1 MMDNVFQFL
10 PLLLAASV
18 VTVKVSLLA
27 LIVSSGLGL
36 ILALLK
42 LSPNRALSYP
52 AGALINII
60 RGLPIL
66 IVLFYMYFVL
76 PELGIDL
83 SAFEAGVLG
92 LGVGYAGYQAEIF
105 RAGIQAVDQ
114 GQVEAAKAIG
124 MKSGMTMRRVL
135 LPQALRISLPP
146 YANTFTMILKD
157 SSLVSTITVAEMTH
171 AGQLIA
177 SSTFQNMTVYT
188 LTALLYLAMSLP
200 LLFLVSWLEL
210 RMRR

>member
-1 MMDNVFQFL
+1 MMDNVLQFL

-27 LIVSSGLGL
+27 LLVSSGLGL
-36 ILALLK
+36 VLALLK
-42 LSPNRALSYP
+42 LSPKRALAYP
-52 AGALINII
+52 AGAMINII

-83 SAFEAGVLG
+83 TAFEAGVLG
-92 LGVGYAGYQAEIF
+92 LGIGYAGYQAEIF

-124 MKSGMTMRRVL
+124 MKSSMTMRRVV

-177 SSTFQNMTVYT
+177 SATFQNLTVYT

-200 LLFLVSWLEL
+200 LLFLVGWLERHL
-210 RMRR
+210 RR

>member
-1 MMDNVFQFL
+1 MMDNVLQFL

-18 VTVKVSLLA
+18 VTLQVSVLA
-27 LIVSSGLGL
+27 LLVSSALGL
-36 ILALLK
+36 VLALLK
-42 LSPNRALSYP
+42 LSPNKAFSYP
-52 AGALINII
+52 ASATINII

-76 PELGIDL
+76 PELGINL
-83 SAFEAGVLG
+83 TAFEAGVLG
-92 LGVGYAGYQAEIF
+92 LGIGYAGYQAEIF
-105 RAGIQAVDQ
+105 RAGIQTVDQ

-124 MKSGMTMRRVL
+124 MKPSMTMRRVV
-135 LPQALRISLPP
+135 LPQAWRISLPP

-188 LTALLYLAMSLP
+188 LTALLYLAMSFP
-200 LLFLVSWLEL
+200 LLFLVGWLERRL
-210 RMRR
+210 RR

>member
-200 LLFLVSWLEL
+200 LLFLVSWLER

>member
-1 MMDNVFQFL
+1 MMENVLQFL
-10 PLLLAASV
+10 PLLLSGAI
-18 VTVKVSLLA
+18 VTVEVSVLALLVSSLLGF
-27 LIVSSGLGL
+27 V
-36 ILALLK
+36 LALLK
-42 LSPNRALSYP
+42 LSPNRWLAYP
-52 AGALINII
+52 ASGVVNVI

-83 SAFEAGVLG
+83 TAFQAGVLG
-92 LGVGYAGYQAEIF
+92 LGIGYSGYQAEIF
-105 RAGIQAVDQ
+105 RGGIQAVDR
-114 GQVEAAKAIG
+114 GQTEAAQAIG
-124 MKSGMTMRRVL
+124 MKPAMIMRRVT
-135 LPQALRISLPP
+135 LPQALRISIPP

-177 SSTFQNMTVYT
+177 SATFQNMTVYT

-200 LLFLVSWLEL
+200 LLYLVNRLERHL
-210 RMRR
+210 RR

>member
-1 MMDNVFQFL
+1 MMDNVLQFL

-18 VTVKVSLLA
+18 VTIKVSMLA
-27 LIVSSGLGL
+27 LLVSSGLGL

-42 LSPNRALSYP
+42 LSPRKTLAYP
-52 AGALINII
+52 ASAMINII

-66 IVLFYMYFVL
+66 IVLFYMYYVL
-76 PELGIDL
+76 PELGINL
-83 SAFEAGVLG
+83 TAFEAGVLG

-105 RAGIQAVDQ
+105 RAGIQTVDQ

-124 MKSGMTMRRVL
+124 MKSSMAMRRVV
-135 LPQALRISLPP
+135 LPQAWRISLPP

-177 SSTFQNMTVYT
+177 SSTFQNMTIYT

-200 LLFLVSWLEL
+200 LLFLVGWLERRL
-210 RMRR
+210 RR

>member
-42 LSPNRALSYP
+42 LSPSRALSYP

-105 RAGIQAVDQ
+105 RGGIQAVDQ

-200 LLFLVSWLEL
+200 LLFLVSWLER

>member
-1 MMDNVFQFL
+1 MMDNVYQFL

-36 ILALLK
+36 VLALLK
-42 LSPNRALSYP
+42 LSPNRVLSYP
-52 AGALINII
+52 AGAMINII

-83 SAFEAGVLG
+83 TAFEAGVLG

-200 LLFLVSWLEL
+200 LLFLVSWLER
-210 RMRR
+210 RMRG

>member
-76 PELGIDL
+76 PEWGIDL

-200 LLFLVSWLEL
+200 LLFLVSWLER

>member
-1 MMDNVFQFL
+1 MENVLQFL
-10 PLLLAASV
+10 PLLLSGAI
-18 VTVKVSLLA
+18 VTVEVSVLALLVSSLLGF
-27 LIVSSGLGL
+27 V
-36 ILALLK
+36 LALLK
-42 LSPNRALSYP
+42 LSPNRWLAYP
-52 AGALINII
+52 ASGVVNVI

-83 SAFEAGVLG
+83 TAFQAGVLG
-92 LGVGYAGYQAEIF
+92 LGIGYSGYQAEIF
-105 RAGIQAVDQ
+105 RGGIQAVDR
-114 GQVEAAKAIG
+114 GQTEAAQAIG
-124 MKSGMTMRRVL
+124 MKPAMIMRRVT
-135 LPQALRISLPP
+135 LPQALRISIPP

-177 SSTFQNMTVYT
+177 SATFQNMTVYT

-200 LLFLVSWLEL
+200 LLYLVNRLERHL
-210 RMRR
+210 RR